1 MRAIFSAAPLLVVL
15 ALSGCTSIERINQNM
30 KNSEATDAKARQQM
44 QKLTSLSPVLREAAR
59 QWVNPTP
66 MIDRAAIKKATPPCT
81 ITLNRQ
87 GSLSL
92 HDVSER
98 ITRVCRIP

>member
-1 MRAIFSAAPLLVVL
+1 MVL

-44 QKLTSLSPVLREAAR
+44 QKLTSPSPVVLREASR

-66 MIDRAAIKKATPPCT
+66 MIDWAVIKKATPLIPLRLTSKAHSACMT
-81 ITLNRQ
+81 FLNVLPASAIFPFPSRRM
-87 GSLSL
+87 
-92 HDVSER
+92 H
-98 ITRVCRIP
+98 

>member
-44 QKLTSLSPVLREAAR
+44 QKLTSQSPVLREASR

-66 MIDRAAIKKATPPCT
+66 MIDRTTIKKPHP
-81 ITLNRQ
+81 LY
-87 GSLSL
+87 
-92 HDVSER
+92 HYD
-98 ITRVCRIP
+98 